1 MTYSKTHTTFIEEL
15 DNFEAL
21 TDPEKFLGPN
31 WETVLH
37 FWKWIDTL
45 SSRQWNEV
53 SLRNSNLAYVK
64 QQHSWIASL
73 NATDKA
79 IGGRSRVCVFRAT
92 YHHYSAA
99 APYATFELIS
109 MHLLFEEG
117 KTLAFV
123 PLFDGL

>member
-1 MTYSKTHTTFIEEL
+1 L
-15 DNFEAL
+15 EA
-21 TDPEKFLGPN
+21 
-31 WETVLH
+31 
-37 FWKWIDTL
+37 
-45 SSRQWNEV
+45 
-53 SLRNSNLAYVK
+53 A
-64 QQHSWIASL
+64 
-73 NATDKA
+73 DKV
-79 IGGRSRVCVFRAT
+79 IGDVNRVWAFRAA